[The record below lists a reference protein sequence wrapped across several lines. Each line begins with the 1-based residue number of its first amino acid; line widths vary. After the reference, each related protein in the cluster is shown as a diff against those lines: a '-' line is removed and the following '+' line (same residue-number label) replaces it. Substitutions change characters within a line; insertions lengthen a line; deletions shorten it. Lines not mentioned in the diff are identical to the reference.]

1 MTENWTTAPWPDHT
15 PHDWFWLVAG
25 DTSRAWSSAAGGY
38 VTDYDPD
45 RVAKAPSEADL
56 TDTLRRYGLPGPA
69 PTQADYAAAIQ
80 AHVDAAA
87 RDRSYHDGV
96 HLASYVASTNVVW
109 AAEAAAF
116 VAWRDAVWA
125 YAYAQLA
132 AVAAEER
139 EQPTVAELVGELP
152 EMEWPT

>member
-1 MTENWTTAPWPDHT
+1 MFDMIPVFDPS
-15 PHDWFWLVAG
+15 DWFWIVAG
-25 DTSRAWSSAAGGY
+25 DDSRAGSSAAGDY
-38 VTDYDPD
+38 VTEFDAD
-45 RVAKAPSEADL
+45 RLTRIDSEASL
-56 TDTLRRYGLPGPA
+56 TEVLRRHGLPGPA
-69 PTQADYAAAIQ
+69 PTQQDYAAAIQ
-80 AHVDAAA
+80 AHVDATAQEKGYG
-87 RDRSYHDGV
+87 SCV
-96 HLASYVASTNVVW
+96 SLASYVASTNVVW

-139 EQPTVAELVGELP
+139 AQPTVAELVGELP

>member
-1 MTENWTTAPWPDHT
+1 MTMIEMAPFDPYH
-15 PHDWFWLVAG
+15 WFWIVGADG
-25 DTSRAWSSAAGGY
+25 SRAWSSAAGAY
-38 VTDYDPD
+38 VTEWPVD
-45 RVAKAPSEADL
+45 RLTRIDTEASL
-56 TDTLRRYGLPGPA
+56 TGVLRSHGLPGPA
-69 PTQADYAAAIQ
+69 PTQADYAASRQ